1 MNNEIKTN
9 SGAGKKNAGIV
20 NQNLVSETK
29 AISIDF
35 DKLVGEEI
43 QKAKNQVI
51 DAVNYFKNRLDVLKE
66 KEKNGL
72 EIKKED
78 YPFYNFLFIGSPGT
92 GKTTIANLVGK
103 LMYAKGILPTSKVVE
118 VQAGKLGSKYVHGV
132 NEKLFEF
139 ANKAEGGVLLIDELQ
154 AINGGHSN
162 GNTAEEFMRGI
173 VNVINEYKG
182 NICVILCGYEKEVS
196 NILQFDDG
204 ADRRFPCK
212 VELKSYS
219 VDTLMLILNKLLEDD
234 EMTLGE
240 GVEAVIRNI
249 IQREKASQG
258 NRFGNVG
265 FLKDKLLFKI
275 KIAYYK
281 RRANDGVYTLDDVY
295 AAYPNARQNPQQP
308 GNIVNNIRYR
318 KINRS
323 EIPKLEDPYG
333 DEAIKNV
340 QTLAKATEPAILYIK
355 TDLGTGTAFLIS
367 PEGYAITCN
376 HLIKNSSEI
385 GVCLKVNG
393 EQEITDF
400 WYNCEVINAD
410 ETLDIA
416 LIKLEGSNF
425 PYLKLADEN
434 RKIQK
439 GEDFILSGYPFG
451 IETKYGI
458 TIFKGS
464 ITSSNL
470 QRDENGN
477 SRFFINCEGK
487 CGNSGSPIISCEDG
501 CVIGLFLGSKT
512 HDGDNVTEEINFMRP
527 ILYFWENFLK

>member
-1 MNNEIKTN
+1 MAEFD
-9 SGAGKKNAGIV
+9 
-20 NQNLVSETK
+20 NL
-29 AISIDF
+29 I
-35 DKLVGEEI
+35 GEEI
-43 QKAKNQVI
+43 QKAKE
-51 DAVNYFKNRLDVLKE
+51 DVLGAVDVYSGMKKE
-66 KEKNGL
+66 FDEKVKKGTK
-72 EIKKED
+72 IKKDD
-78 YPFYNFLFIGSPGT
+78 YPYYNMLFFGSPGT

-103 LMYAKGILPTSKVVE
+103 LMYAKGILPSSKVKV
-118 VQAGKLGSKYVHGV
+118 VQASELGSRTVHGV
-132 NEKLFEF
+132 QDKLFE
-139 ANKAEGGVLLIDELQ
+139 KAKEAVGGVLLIDELQ
-154 AINGGHSN
+154 SIRGAYNGGN
-162 GNTAEEFMRGI
+162 LAEDFMKGL
-173 VNVINEYKG
+173 VSVINKYRG
-182 NICVILCGYEKEVS
+182 NMCIILCGYKNDVQEIIKKY
-196 NILQFDDG
+196 DDG

-212 VELKSYS
+212 VELKSYG

-249 IQREKASQG
+249 IQSEKALQG

-281 RRANDGVYTLDDVY
+281 RGANDGVYTLDDVY

-308 GNIVNNIRYR
+308 GNIVNKIRYR

-323 EIPKLEDPYG
+323 EISKLKEPYG
-333 DEAIKNV
+333 AEVIENV
-340 QTLAKATEPAILYIK
+340 ETLAKATEPAILYIK

-434 RKIQK
+434 REIERL
-439 GEDFILSGYPFG
+439 EDFILSGYPFG
-451 IETKYGI
+451 IETKDDI
-458 TIFKGS
+458 TTFKGS
-464 ITSSNL
+464 IASSNL